1 MAAASLNLKELLL
14 KQKIKGA
21 ERKSVSAA
29 KKAGKSKTAAKS
41 FALTAKREQLR
52 ADILGLVLTW
62 EDKNPLG
69 DDGCS
74 GLPKATSNNP
84 SALVREGVE
93 AAFQDVVYRKW
104 LIEQEFTWEI
114 DVELHYSLP
123 CSKTKAKKID
133 PIYFVQRGMMKD
145 PVGDLGAINRRI
157 EAAIM
162 YSRIV
167 NAMRPDGDKNKGVFS
182 VAKYR
187 ITCVGL

>member
-1 MAAASLNLKELLL
+1 MAAATLKELLL

-21 ERKSVSAA
+21 ERKGVSAA
-29 KKAGKSKTAAKS
+29 KKAGKSKAVAKT
-41 FALTAKREQLR
+41 FAMTAKREQLR

-74 GLPKATSNNP
+74 GLPKATSHNP
-84 SALVREGVE
+84 SPLVREGVE
-93 AAFQDVVYRKW
+93 AAFQDVGYRKW

-123 CSKTKAKKID
+123 FSKTKSQKID

-157 EAAIM
+157 ESAVM
-162 YSRIV
+162 YSRLV
-167 NAMRPDGDKNKGVFS
+167 NNHRPDGDKNKGVFQ